1 MYRYVEGTTA
11 TPFSARARDRVL
23 HALLVSLLR
32 LKNGELAINEGA
44 GRINEAADEV
54 IQEAKDIILQRG
66 AVVASKANDDTLR
79 EMDIFIDEWKH
90 LCNSDKRLFYYVK
103 NTENFNRLLN
113 FYNEYCTPKE
123 KPTLN
128 SMREVE
134 STSSLYYYTE
144 GAQ

>member
-1 MYRYVEGTTA
+1 
-11 TPFSARARDRVL
+11 
-23 HALLVSLLR
+23 
-32 LKNGELAINEGA
+32 
-44 GRINEAADEV
+44 
-54 IQEAKDIILQRG
+54 LQRV

-90 LCNSDKRLFYYVK
+90 LSKGDKKLYYYVK
-103 NTENFNRLLN
+103 NTEKFNRLLN
-113 FYNEYCTPKE
+113 YYNEFCTPKE

-134 STSSLYYYTE
+134 STSALYYYTE

>member
-1 MYRYVEGTTA
+1 MGFHSHMYRLCEELLLRA
-11 TPFSARARDRVL
+11 FSARARDRVL
-23 HALLVSLLR
+23 LALLVSLLR

-44 GRINEAADEV
+44 GRINEGADEL

-103 NTENFNRLLN
+103 NTENFNRLLK
-113 FYNEYCTPKE
+113 F
-123 KPTLN
+123 L
-128 SMREVE
+128 
-134 STSSLYYYTE
+134 
-144 GAQ
+144 Q